1 MRIGAHTGRVIGG
14 VVGTDVVRYDI
25 YGEDVTIANKME
37 SNGTIGKIM
46 VSEATKNLIESDPD
60 SVDIFEFEYA

>member
-25 YGEDVTIANKME
+25 YGEDVTTANKME
-37 SNGTIGKIM
+37 SKG
-46 VSEATKNLIESDPD
+46 
-60 SVDIFEFEYA
+60 